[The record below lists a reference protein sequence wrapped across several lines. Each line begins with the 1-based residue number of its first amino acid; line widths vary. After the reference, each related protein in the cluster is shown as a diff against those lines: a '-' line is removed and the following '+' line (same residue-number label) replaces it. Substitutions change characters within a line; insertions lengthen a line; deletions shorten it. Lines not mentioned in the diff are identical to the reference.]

1 MGAYVISHLPSE
13 TILGSSTAIND
24 EAHFQ
29 EVSFLF
35 NKTFLE
41 KESSYPHLQKR
52 FHSDS
57 IYNQVGTEH

>member
-13 TILGSSTAIND
+13 SILGSSTAVND
-24 EAHFQ
+24 EAHFR
-29 EVSFLF
+29 EVPFLF

-41 KESSYPHLQKR
+41 KKFSYPHLQKC

-57 IYNQVGTEH
+57 KFNQVGTEH

>member
-1 MGAYVISHLPSE
+1 MGAYVISHLSSE
-13 TILGSSTAIND
+13 SILGSSTAIND

-41 KESSYPHLQKR
+41 KKSSYPHLQKR

>member
-29 EVSFLF
+29 EVSFLV

-41 KESSYPHLQKR
+41 KKSL
-52 FHSDS
+52 F
-57 IYNQVGTEH
+57 TETFP